1 MQAKNITDL
10 YLKKETKIRADVRL
24 QIQDIPMTEHNNY
37 YSDGN

>member
-24 QIQDIPMTEHNNY
+24 QRQDTP
-37 YSDGN
+37 